1 MKTFADWL
9 TYYNNLDVEP
19 FLGALESMQGFYT
32 RLGIDI
38 FKDAVSLPGFQW
50 KMCCWAHWTTET
62 PRSCMPQAR
71 RPTKCS
77 KEWSSGDRA
86 WSFVESMRQAK
97 LESVHTNS
105 HAQPTKSKAS
115 VCKFSEKCL
124 TPQPI
129 LWRSTVQ
136 PLWNGWP
143 HRRRSKRICMFF
155 WESANTTPEIHKIS
169 ENQTRKG
176 VGKIWSLSFEALWDP
191 NFCGARPFWWWGRTS
206 KGANQVDWYF
216 GKTCRSNS
224 STSPWDPDCRNC
236 RGVRRG
242 KGEKIH
248 KMAGF

>member
-1 MKTFADWL
+1 MSVFRSPWWQHPQIPVQDPLAKTVA
-9 TYYNNLDVEP
+9 
-19 FLGALESMQGFYT
+19 
-32 RLGIDI
+32 I
-38 FKDAVSLPGFQW
+38 
-50 KMCCWAHWTTET
+50 
-62 PRSCMPQAR
+62 
-71 RPTKCS
+71 
-77 KEWSSGDRA
+77 
-86 WSFVESMRQAK
+86 
-97 LESVHTNS
+97 
-105 HAQPTKSKAS
+105 SKAS

-136 PLWNGWP
+136 PLWNSWP
-143 HRRRSKRICMFF
+143 HRRRSKSICMFF

-176 VGKIWSLSFEALWDP
+176 VGKIWSLSLEALWDP
-191 NFCGARPFWWWGRTS
+191 NFCGARPFWWWRRTS

-216 GKTCRSNS
+216 GKTRRSNT

>member
-1 MKTFADWL
+1 MSVFRSPWWQHPQIPVQDPLAKTVA
-9 TYYNNLDVEP
+9 
-19 FLGALESMQGFYT
+19 
-32 RLGIDI
+32 I
-38 FKDAVSLPGFQW
+38 
-50 KMCCWAHWTTET
+50 
-62 PRSCMPQAR
+62 
-71 RPTKCS
+71 
-77 KEWSSGDRA
+77 
-86 WSFVESMRQAK
+86 
-97 LESVHTNS
+97 
-105 HAQPTKSKAS
+105 SKAS

-191 NFCGARPFWWWGRTS
+191 TFCGARPFWWWRRTS

-216 GKTCRSNS
+216 GKTCRSNT
-224 STSPWDPDCRNC
+224 STLPWDPDCRKSSK
-236 RGVRRG
+236 R
-242 KGEKIH
+242 KGGEDSQNG
-248 KMAGF
+248 GFLMM